1 MRTLST
7 CLFVLI
13 AISSFSQD
21 LEKKIIV
28 GAERLDQYIP
38 AISGKRVA
46 IVANHTS
53 LVGNVH
59 LVDTLISLRVDL
71 KKIFCPEHGF
81 RGNVEAGELISNH
94 SDTKTGLPIV
104 SLYGSS
110 KKPKD
115 DHLKDVDVVIFDLQ
129 DVGVRFYTY
138 ISTMHYVMEACAENA
153 VDFIVLDRPNPN
165 GFFVDGPVLDMACRS
180 FVGMHPVPLVHGLTI
195 GEFAQMINGEGWL
208 QGGKKCN
215 LTVVPCEGYSHSDTY
230 VLPVKPSPNL
240 PNHLSVLLYPSLGL
254 FEGTVVSV
262 ARGTDF
268 PFQAFGYPS
277 YPQKQFRFK
286 PTVKIGA
293 SANPPHK
300 GKVCYGVDLR
310 VYSPEYFLEKKSI
323 NLEWLLYAYKTSPDK
338 KNFFNNFFKNLAG
351 NTILRQQVEQG
362 LDEDAIRKSW
372 MPALDDFKKTRK
384 KYLLYS
390 DFEK

>member
-1 MRTLST
+1 MRIPCTF
-7 CLFVLI
+7 LFVII
-13 AISSFSQD
+13 AVTSFSQD
-21 LEKKIIV
+21 LAKKIIV
-28 GAERLDQYIP
+28 GAERIDQYLP
-38 AISGKRVA
+38 TISGKRVA

-59 LVDTLISLRVDL
+59 LVDTLIALRVDI

-81 RGNVEAGELISNH
+81 RGNIEAGELISNH
-94 SDTKTGLPIV
+94 SDTRTGLPIV

-110 KKPKD
+110 KKPKN
-115 DHLKDVDVVIFDLQ
+115 DHLKDVDIVIFDLQ

-138 ISTMHYVMEACAENA
+138 ISTMHYVMEACAEND
-153 VDFIVLDRPNPN
+153 VDFMVLDRPNPN
-165 GFFVDGPVLDMACRS
+165 GFFVDGPVLDMASRS
-180 FVGMHPVPLVHGLTI
+180 FVGMHPVPLVHGMTI

-208 QGGKKCN
+208 QGGEKCK
-215 LTVVPCEGYSHSDTY
+215 LSVVSCDGYSHSDTY
-230 VLPVKPSPNL
+230 ILPVKPSPNL
-240 PNHLSVLLYPSLGL
+240 PNQLSVLLYPSLGL
-254 FEGTVVSV
+254 FEGTIVSV

-277 YPQKQFRFK
+277 YPHKQFKFK
-286 PTVKIGA
+286 PIAKVGA
-293 SANPPHK
+293 SVNPPHK

-310 VYSPEYFLEKKSI
+310 EYSPKYFLEKKAI

-351 NTILRQQVEQG
+351 NTVLRQQIEQG

-372 MPALDDFKKTRK
+372 KPAVEDFKKTRK

-390 DFEK
+390 DFE